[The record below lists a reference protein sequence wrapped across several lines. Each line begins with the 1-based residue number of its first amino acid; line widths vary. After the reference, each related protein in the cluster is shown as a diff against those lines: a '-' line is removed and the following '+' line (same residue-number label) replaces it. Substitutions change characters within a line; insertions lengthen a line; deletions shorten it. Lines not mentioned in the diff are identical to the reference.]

1 PGAVSWTDDVPDLL
15 MKHSLEKVAVMQGGG
30 NTPSGIQ
37 ERGVRAFIAKLAV
50 SILATAILL
59 IAGECV
65 AYVLMSHRYGAF
77 DYEYRSYV
85 VWRVAPAKGSNISV
99 DAEVWRRTFYS
110 HCGPGAYTIWMF
122 GSSGLWGDFN
132 RDEETIASL
141 LAKNYEESGRPVC
154 VKNYGQRGWAS
165 TQELIQL
172 MLELKH
178 AVNKPNVV
186 LFYDGSLDSGLPA
199 ESDQEDV
206 HEGFSRFKAKF
217 ESWREGQGGF
227 GYLRDTN
234 TYLALQWVGGRLGV
248 NHAPEGAFSEQQL
261 NTMGKR
267 VLDNYLA
274 NMALMDMLAKQYGF
288 QYFCF
293 WEPWLLSAQKP
304 LSVSELLLKQEF
316 ENGDS
321 AMAEVTNA
329 AYALFRNLE
338 HPHFMYLGDIFKDH
352 PERLFIDTSHLGTE
366 GNRLVAERIFR
377 TLHEPG
383 S

>member
-1 PGAVSWTDDVPDLL
+1 
-15 MKHSLEKVAVMQGGG
+15 MKDSLENVSAMQGGG
-30 NTPSGIQ
+30 NTPSGIGD
-37 ERGVRAFIAKLAV
+37 RVGVRAFIAKLAV
-50 SILATAILL
+50 SILVTATLL

-77 DYEYRSYV
+77 NYEYRSYV
-85 VWRVAPAKGSNISV
+85 VWRVAPTKGSNISV
-99 DAEVWRRTFYS
+99 DAEGWRRTLYS

-132 RDEETIASL
+132 RDDETIASL
-141 LAKNYEESGRPVC
+141 LAKNYEESGRQVC

-186 LFYDGSLDSGLPA
+186 LFYDGSLDAGLPF

-206 HEGFSRFKAKF
+206 HEGFPRFKAKF

-234 TYLALQWVGGRLGV
+234 TYLALQWVGGWLGV
-248 NHAPEGAFSEQQL
+248 NNHAASEGAFSEQQL

-274 NMALMDMLAKQYGF
+274 NMALMDILAKQYGF

-304 LSVSELLLKQEF
+304 LSASELLLKDGF
-316 ENGDS
+316 ANGNS
-321 AMAEVTNA
+321 GMAEVTNA
-329 AYALFRNLE
+329 AYELFRNLE
-338 HPHFMYLGDIFKDH
+338 HPHFIYLGDIFKDH
-352 PERLFIDTSHLGTE
+352 PERLFIDTSHLGTD
-366 GNRLVAERIFR
+366 GNRIVAERIFR
-377 TLHEPG
+377 TLREHG